1 MFTGGID
8 IAAMK
13 EDMGEQDKAD
23 KFDEKQKRRDAKRV
37 QSKIVVFVV
46 TNGRVAVAD
55 KRSVYCDHECFY
67 CSATI

>member
-1 MFTGGID
+1 MCRFIFHYHVDLIFTGGID

-37 QSKIVVFVV
+37 QSKIVVF
-46 TNGRVAVAD
+46 
-55 KRSVYCDHECFY
+55 CCHEL
-67 CSATI
+67 